1 MYYTNIDKVLTKHSG
16 LSVVEYDSN
25 HAPQRIIGDFIMNS
39 SYENVCFCKT
49 YPIDVDLS
57 DFPPKVKEVGNKIRS
72 SYPHRYD
79 SGELC
84 LEVPSRMKLI
94 CIEGDKFDFEKWV
107 NCFLVPY
114 FFSYEFFKRY
124 GRYPFGERSHGQ
136 SGILEYYTEL
146 FHLSSKQQTKGF
158 LEQVIRMRSYRGHHL
173 CPCGSGLKIR
183 DCHKKEV
190 EMALQPLY
198 KECIKEDLSKREGR

>member
-114 FFSYEFFKRY
+114 FFSYEF
-124 GRYPFGERSHGQ
+124 
-136 SGILEYYTEL
+136 
-146 FHLSSKQQTKGF
+146 
-158 LEQVIRMRSYRGHHL
+158 
-173 CPCGSGLKIR
+173 
-183 DCHKKEV
+183 
-190 EMALQPLY
+190 
-198 KECIKEDLSKREGR
+198 

>member
-84 LEVPSRMKLI
+84 LEVPSRMK
-94 CIEGDKFDFEKWV
+94 
-107 NCFLVPY
+107 Y

-124 GRYPFGERSHGQ
+124 GRYPFGERSHGE

-173 CPCGSGLKIR
+173 CPCGSGQKIR
-183 DCHKKEV
+183 DCHNKEV

>member
-124 GRYPFGERSHGQ
+124 GRYRLSVWITVCYCINSFPRGQ
-136 SGILEYYTEL
+136 
-146 FHLSSKQQTKGF
+146 HNNW
-158 LEQVIRMRSYRGHHL
+158 
-173 CPCGSGLKIR
+173 
-183 DCHKKEV
+183 
-190 EMALQPLY
+190 
-198 KECIKEDLSKREGR
+198 